1 VRYDHKGLGVTRE
14 PQTLSEAL
22 GDEKWKEAM
31 DQEFATLQKNR
42 TWHLVPA
49 NQGQNLIDC
58 KWVYK
63 IKYKADDT
71 VDRYKVRLVAKG
83 FKQRYGID
91 YEDTFNPLVKMAT
104 VRIVLSIVVSRG
116 WCLR

>member
-49 NQGQNLIDC
+49 NQG
-58 KWVYK
+58 
-63 IKYKADDT
+63 
-71 VDRYKVRLVAKG
+71 
-83 FKQRYGID
+83 
-91 YEDTFNPLVKMAT
+91 
-104 VRIVLSIVVSRG
+104 
-116 WCLR
+116 